1 MRKTIVALALAASI
15 SLGGCL
21 TTGDI
26 GSVITGLPST
36 VFTTTV
42 NNPVGKRELADI
54 ERGYQAAL
62 GVANVYVELC
72 RSRQIVRASCRP
84 VVERIQSYVGQ
95 AHAALVQLRV
105 FVRNNDT
112 INAMSAI
119 AAVRTAI
126 AGFQNSADYQ
136 LISSATAAAFPR

>member
-1 MRKTIVALALAASI
+1 MRILATLALVCA
-15 SLGGCL
+15 LGGCQTAGIL
-21 TTGDI
+21 EK
-26 GSVITGLPST
+26 ITGVPAA

-42 NNPVGKRELADI
+42 NNPITKADLADV

-72 RSRQIVRASCRP
+72 RSRQIARVSCRP

-95 AHAALVQLRV
+95 AHSALVGLRG

-112 INAMSAI
+112 VNAATAI
-119 AAVRTAI
+119 AAVRNAI
-126 AGFQNSADYQ
+126 SDFQASPDYQ
-136 LISSATAAAFPR
+136 AIGAATATVAH